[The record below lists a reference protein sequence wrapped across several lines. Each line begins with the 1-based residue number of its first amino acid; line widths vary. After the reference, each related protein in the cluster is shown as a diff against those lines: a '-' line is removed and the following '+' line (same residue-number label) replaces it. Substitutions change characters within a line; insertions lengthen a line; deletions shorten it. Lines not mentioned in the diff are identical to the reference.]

1 MEKWRSMKESW
12 GLSGDLPVTVVR
24 EVWTL
29 VIKQSILT
37 PDNLPP
43 ESLPPHHGYHQHHSQ
58 DHRDSHLINVSQLT
72 ECLSNQA
79 GVACYCSVFTV
90 ALNVIVGD
98 SKGGL
103 SSEQLLFCKMQL
115 HSNTAPFPGLT
126 RVQSMHPNNGHQL
139 SLIKTA
145 KASRILDTFS
155 SQRC

>member
-1 MEKWRSMKESW
+1 MRERLKKWSPMKGGW
-12 GLSGDLPVTVVR
+12 GLSGDLPVIVR
-24 EVWTL
+24 YVGAL
-29 VIKQSILT
+29 VIKQSIMT

-43 ESLPPHHGYHQHHSQ
+43 ESLPPHHGHHQHHHHHSQ
-58 DHRDSHLINVSQLT
+58 EHHDSHHINVSQLT

-126 RVQSMHPNNGHQL
+126 RVQSIACTLTMVTNSH
-139 SLIKTA
+139 
-145 KASRILDTFS
+145 
-155 SQRC
+155 